1 VDVGAAAHLDVA
13 AAAVAAQH
21 VPGLALPY
29 AITNTKRESI
39 QDRKKGPSFYFS
51 V

>member
-29 AITNTKRESI
+29 AITNTKPNRFKI
-39 QDRKKGPSFYFS
+39 GKKKAKLLP
-51 V
+51 